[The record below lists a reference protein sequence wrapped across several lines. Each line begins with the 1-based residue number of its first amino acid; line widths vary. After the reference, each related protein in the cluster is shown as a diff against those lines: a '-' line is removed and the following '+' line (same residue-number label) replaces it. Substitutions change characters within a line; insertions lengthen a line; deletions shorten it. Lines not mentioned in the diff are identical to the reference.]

1 MSVEG
6 IVEQI
11 IEEYFDFSEEGHD
24 VHCSDWWLGA
34 ALSAGREYGCNNRVL
49 MMIVRDINKF
59 LKRHD
64 KESCFRLR
72 IGKENKDGN

>member
-1 MSVEG
+1 MTIEG

-11 IEEYFDFSEEGHD
+11 IEEYFDCIEEGHD

-34 ALSAGREYGCNNRVL
+34 ALSAGKEYGCNNRALKMV
-49 MMIVRDINKF
+49 VYDINKF

-64 KESCFRLR
+64 KKLLF
-72 IGKENKDGN
+72 

>member
-34 ALSAGREYGCNNRVL
+34 ALSAGKG
-49 MMIVRDINKF
+49 I
-59 LKRHD
+59 
-64 KESCFRLR
+64 RLQ
-72 IGKENKDGN
+72 